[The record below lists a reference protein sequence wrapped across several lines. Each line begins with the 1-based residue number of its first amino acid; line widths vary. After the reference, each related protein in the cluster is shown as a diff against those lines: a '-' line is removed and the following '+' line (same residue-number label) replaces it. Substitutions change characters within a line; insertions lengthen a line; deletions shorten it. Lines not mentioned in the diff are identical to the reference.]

1 MRRGGNYSG
10 NNRRGRIAVAP
21 HAHPLVRQFL
31 QAMNEQQATFAE
43 VASRTHVGV
52 DTMRFWQRRHMPRV
66 DLLDA
71 ALNALDLELVIRP
84 IGTRDR
90 DLQRIERRAVA

>member
-1 MRRGGNYSG
+1 MKRGGTYSG
-10 NNRRGRIAVAP
+10 HNRRGRIAVAP
-21 HAHPLVRQFL
+21 HAHPLVRQF
-31 QAMNEQQATFAE
+31 
-43 VASRTHVGV
+43 
-52 DTMRFWQRRHMPRV
+52 DTMRFWQWRHMPRV

-90 DLQRIERRAVA
+90 DLERIERRAVA